1 MIDYCYH
8 THTYRCGH
16 AEGKEEE
23 YVLAAIDAGIKV
35 LGFSDHIFLPDVEQ
49 PGTRGSYYE
58 LDDYIYTIQKLQR
71 KYADKIEIHLG
82 FEAEFGEKY
91 VDYYHYLKEV
101 KGIEYLILGQH
112 LFFEDDQL
120 IWLHLYSTPEE
131 TLEVYINTVIAAM
144 KTGLFTYI
152 AHPDIILRLF
162 KKITPF
168 VEAQLR
174 KLCQAAEYYNIP
186 FEINICGMRN
196 GRRDTDDRLRYPCE
210 DFFKI
215 VSEYNIRIVI
225 GIDAHS
231 PMHFASSR
239 EDITLAEEMIK
250 KYHLNHIS
258 RLNLKKI

>member
-23 YVLAAIDAGIKV
+23 YVLAAIEAGVKV

-58 LDDYIYTIQKLQR
+58 LDDYIYTIQKLKR
-71 KYADKIEIHLG
+71 KYADKIEIYLG

-91 VDYYHYLKEV
+91 LDYYHYLKEI
-101 KGIEYLILGQH
+101 KGIDYLILGQH

-120 IWLHLYSTPEE
+120 IWLHQYSTPEE
-131 TLEVYINTVIAAM
+131 TLEVYVNTLISAM
-144 KTGLFTYI
+144 KTGLFAYI
-152 AHPDIILRLF
+152 AHPDICLRLF

-174 KLCQAAEYYNIP
+174 KLCLAAENYNIP
-186 FEINICGMRN
+186 LEINLCGMRHALSEN
-196 GRRDTDDRLRYPCE
+196 DDRLKYPNE
-210 DFFKI
+210 EFFKI
-215 VSEYNIRIVI
+215 VSEYNCRVVI
-225 GIDAHS
+225 GFDAHS
-231 PMHFASSR
+231 PIHFFDHPDFVIKA
-239 EDITLAEEMIK
+239 EDIIK

-258 RLNLKKI
+258 RLNLKKS